1 MRRRIDGGERVSRAR
16 AERLE
21 LRVYWL
27 PLLPIALA
35 LTLSCARSVEE
46 RRSLF
51 EEAERVNAE
60 IFRGAVV
67 RDLRSPPD
75 SARRL
80 IYDDP
85 VSLRARDTQGAA
97 QVWAPFGIAQPDTT
111 R

>member
-1 MRRRIDGGERVSRAR
+1 MRLV
-16 AERLE
+16 
-21 LRVYWL
+21 
-27 PLLPIALA
+27 ALA

-67 RDLRSPPD
+67 RDLRAPPD
-75 SARRL
+75 SGGRL
-80 IYDDP
+80 VYDDP

>member
-1 MRRRIDGGERVSRAR
+1 MRYRIDGRGRGSHER
-16 AERLE
+16 AERQE
-21 LRVYWL
+21 RREFRL
-27 PLLPIALA
+27 PLFLVALA
-35 LTLSCARSVEE
+35 LTLSCARSTEE
-46 RRSLF
+46 RRALF

-75 SARRL
+75 SGRL

-85 VSLRARDTQGAA
+85 VSLRARDAQGAA

>member
-1 MRRRIDGGERVSRAR
+1 MREL

-21 LRVYWL
+21 RLEYRRL
-27 PLLPIALA
+27 PLFLVALT
-35 LTLSCARSVEE
+35 LTLSCARSTEE
-46 RRSLF
+46 RRALF

-75 SARRL
+75 SGRL

-85 VSLRARDTQGAA
+85 VSLRARDAQGAA

>member
-1 MRRRIDGGERVSRAR
+1 MRRRIDSRGRGLHERAVRQ
-16 AERLE
+16 ERRE
-21 LRVYWL
+21 FRL
-27 PLLPIALA
+27 PLFLVVLA
-35 LTLSCARSVEE
+35 LTLSCARSAEE
-46 RRSLF
+46 RRTLF